1 MKKITFMLSLLMS
14 MGAMTTSAQV
24 LSRTGW
30 IVTTSGECDDNTSG
44 HAAAIID
51 GKNDTYWHSNWG
63 GGNASGDATNTLPQF
78 FQLDLGS
85 EQEFQTIGYM
95 PRPGI
100 GDNGVVKGFSL
111 YVSDSPFE
119 TVSSSKTAAQ
129 VVNGLG
135 TPAMTGTFNY
145 DGETSASLKTAT
157 ASSILKGRYV
167 LFVVTDAVSTQINE
181 TDPSKSK
188 YFASCAEFYL
198 AKGTTIESKTVTYHY
213 KVDGVEYATRSV
225 QCVDVTTANVP
236 TIDYL
241 ANGTITD
248 NADGSKDVTCTT
260 AYPFVAQATFDANT
274 AHWYSMAVRAGS
286 GNYLLAA
293 KDNGKVGTITKELLG
308 CPEGIGN
315 EMQWAFVG
323 NLKDGFK
330 LYNKANNKQVVVK
343 QVSETVNNKTTNYTQ
358 LELAE
363 NDGAAL
369 KLRKDNNGF
378 GLYATEGNCF
388 NRFDENRIA
397 EWSGFDDGSTFRIQ
411 EPNDYILNYA
421 AQYSLYDDNGAPEG
435 AIGANSY
442 LSVAENL
449 NAFKAAYTAAS
460 AEGATA
466 EQIKALVAEN
476 EKIASATTTTME
488 IGKYY
493 RLYNKQH
500 HKYAC
505 LNDNPA
511 QVTSKLIGTDNSK
524 GASSV
529 FYIENAEAGR
539 YRIKVEDLTLGK
551 AKLKNANPAYGGANI
566 ELGDDNY
573 GSKGSYVIS
582 HVGKTF
588 LFFDKATGSDYSY
601 IHAGESGKCMVGW
614 EANNPASQW
623 YVVPATDV
631 EIDMTAQGDKKYASA
646 YLPFGVSNV
655 AGATAYTGALNAEKN
670 AIDMTA
676 TTAVPANTGFVLV
689 GTEDK
694 ATLTIGEAAAI
705 EGNALIGTNTGIAFA
720 EATPKANYLVFG
732 VNADKV
738 GFYTPGNVTAIPANK
753 AYINASALSV
763 SAIAL
768 NFGNTVTGINA
779 ATINN
784 GENNAPI
791 YDLSGRRVWAP
802 VKGGLYIQNGKKLV
816 K

>member
-1 MKKITFMLSLLMS
+1 MLSLLMS

-30 IVTTSGECDDNTSG
+30 TVTTSGECDDSNTG

-63 GGNASGDATNTLPQF
+63 NTNGSGDTSKQLPQF

-95 PRPGI
+95 PRKNVK
-100 GDNGVVKGFSL
+100 DNGVVKGYKL
-111 YVSDSPFE
+111 YVSDRPFE

-129 VVNGLG
+129 IVSALG
-135 TPAMTGTFNY
+135 EPAMKGTFSY
-145 DGETSASLKTAT
+145 EGENTASLKTAT
-157 ASSILKGRYV
+157 ATSVLKGRYV
-167 LFVVTDAVSTQINE
+167 LFVVTDAVATTN
-181 TDPSKSK
+181 DH
-188 YFASCAEFYL
+188 YASCAEFYL
-198 AKGTTIESKTVTYHY
+198 AKGTTIESKTMTYHY
-213 KVDGVEYATRSV
+213 KVDGVEYATRTISYF
-225 QCVDVTTANVP
+225 DASTAPSVP
-236 TIDYL
+236 TVDYL
-241 ANGTITD
+241 ANGAMTKTD
-248 NADGSKDVTCTT
+248 DSNYDVACTT
-260 AYPFVAQATFDANT
+260 AYPFVAQTTFDANT
-274 AHWYSMAVRAGS
+274 AHWYSMAVRAND
-286 GNYLLAA
+286 GNHLLAA

-323 NLKDGFK
+323 NLKDGFT
-330 LYNKANNKQVVVK
+330 LYNKANNKQIVVK
-343 QVSETVNNKTTNYTQ
+343 QVTETVNNKETTYTQ
-358 LELAE
+358 FDLADNE
-363 NDGAAL
+363 GAAL

-378 GLYATEGNCF
+378 GLYATEGYCF
-388 NRFDENRIA
+388 NRFDQDRIA
-397 EWSGFDDGSTFRIQ
+397 QWEGFDDGSTFRIQ
-411 EPNDYILNYA
+411 EPNDYVLNYA

-442 LSVAENL
+442 LNVAENL
-449 NAFKAAYTAAS
+449 NAFKTAYEAAKA
-460 AEGATA
+460 GATT
-466 EQIKALVAEN
+466 ETLKALAAQNKKVKDGLGETIQA
-476 EKIASATTTTME
+476 
-488 IGKYY
+488 GKYY
-493 RLYNKQH
+493 RLVN
-500 HKYAC
+500 A
-505 LNDNPA
+505 
-511 QVTSKLIGTDNSK
+511 NSK
-524 GASSV
+524 RTLYFDASSGV
-529 FYIENAEAGR
+529 MKSADNVSKSATSVVKFENAETGR
-539 YRIKVEDLTLGK
+539 FRMKLEGKTFGKRVGNNQAITLE
-551 AKLKNANPAYGGANI
+551 A
-566 ELGDDNY
+566 DNS
-573 GSKGSYVIS
+573 GNKGSYKVVQVGTHFAFYDMVSNVSDRSYLHCNGSAANTLFAWDAGDINSPSRWFVI
-582 HVGKTF
+582 
-588 LFFDKATGSDYSY
+588 
-601 IHAGESGKCMVGW
+601 
-614 EANNPASQW
+614 
-623 YVVPATDV
+623 PATDV

-655 AGATAYTGALNAEKN
+655 AGATAYTGALNADKN

-676 TTAVPANTGFVLV
+676 TTAVHANTGFVLV

-705 EGNALIGTNTGIAFA
+705 EGNALTGTNTGIAFA
-720 EATPKANYLVFG
+720 EATPRASYLVFG

-753 AYINASALSV
+753 AYINASALSA

>member
-24 LSRTGW
+24 LSRAEWT
-30 IVTTSGECDDNTSG
+30 VTTSGECDDNGSG

-51 GKNDTYWHSNWG
+51 GDNSTYWHSRYNG
-63 GGNASGDATNTLPQF
+63 GGNASGDATYALPQF
-78 FQLDLGS
+78 FVIDLG
-85 EQEFQTIGYM
+85 QETSFKSIGYV
-95 PRPGI
+95 PRPELG
-100 GDNGVVKGFSL
+100 NGTATSFKL
-111 YVSDSPFE
+111 YVSNTPFE
-119 TVSSSKTAAQ
+119 RVSNSKNAASI
-129 VVNGLG
+129 VNALG
-135 TPAMTGTFNY
+135 DPAMSGTFTY
-145 DGETSASLKTAT
+145 ADGEGQTIKT
-157 ASSILKGRYV
+157 ASSETELTGRYV
-167 LFVVTDAVSTQINE
+167 MFVVTGN
-181 TDPSKSK
+181 KNNNG
-188 YFASCAEFYL
+188 FASCAEFYL
-198 AKGTTIESKTVTYHY
+198 SADAAKSITYHY
-213 KVDGVEYATRSV
+213 MVDDNEIATKTVEFFSSAEP
-225 QCVDVTTANVP
+225 VTPVLPFITNGAVTKTDDNNYQVSCTLNVP
-236 TIDYL
+236 FTAADSYNAETAKWYVIDIH
-241 ANGTITD
+241 N
-248 NADGSKDVTCTT
+248 N
-260 AYPFVAQATFDANT
+260 QA
-274 AHWYSMAVRAGS
+274 
-286 GNYLLAA
+286 NYLW
-293 KDNGKVGTITKELLG
+293 KGNDDNSIATENIGKTTTPSLLSD
-308 CPEGIGN
+308 N
-315 EMQWAFVG
+315 YQWTFVG
-323 NLKDGFK
+323 NFVDGYT
-330 LYNKANNKQVVVK
+330 LYNKATNKAAAFDNGLLK
-343 QVSETVNNKTTNYTQ
+343 LSETGDVFKIAASTGSNK
-358 LELAE
+358 A
-363 NDGAAL
+363 
-369 KLRKDNNGF
+369 NGF
-378 GLYATEGNCF
+378 CFYKTEGQYLNQKPDASGIATYTSADEGSTMHVQAPESYPLAYAQTYA
-388 NRFDENRIA
+388 NYNDEN
-397 EWSGFDDGSTFRIQ
+397 
-411 EPNDYILNYA
+411 
-421 AQYSLYDDNGAPEG
+421 APEG

-442 LSVAENL
+442 LTVAENL

-460 AEGATA
+460 AESATA

-476 EKIASATTTTME
+476 EKIAAATTTTME

-511 QVTSKLIGTDNSK
+511 QVTSKLSGTVNSK

-529 FYIENAEAGR
+529 FYLGNAESGR
-539 YRIKVEDLTLGK
+539 YRIKVEGLTLGK
-551 AKLKNANPAYGGANI
+551 AKLKAGGGSGANI

-573 GSKGSYVIS
+573 ANKGSYVIS
-582 HVGKTF
+582 HVGKKF
-588 LFFDKATGSDYSY
+588 LFFDQATGSNYSY
-601 IHAGESGKCMVGW
+601 IHGGESGTCMVGW
-614 EANNPASQW
+614 DANSEASQW
-623 YVVPATDV
+623 YVIPATDV
-631 EIDMTAQGDKKYASA
+631 EIDMTTQGDKKYASA
-646 YLPFGVSNV
+646 CLPFGVSNV

-694 ATLTIGEAAAI
+694 ATLTIGKAADI
-705 EGNALIGTNTGIAFA
+705 EGENVLTGTNTGIAFA

-753 AYINASALSV
+753 AYINASALSA

>member
-24 LSRTGW
+24 LPRTGW
-30 IVTTSGECDDNTSG
+30 TITTSGECDDSGSG

-51 GKNDTYWHSNWG
+51 GNNNTFWHTNWG
-63 GGNASGDATNTLPQF
+63 GYNASGDTSKRLPQF
-78 FQLDLGS
+78 FQVDLGS

-95 PRPGI
+95 PRTQL
-100 GDNGVVKGFSL
+100 DANGVVKGYKL
-111 YVSDSPFE
+111 YVSNNPFE
-119 TVSSSKTAAQ
+119 TVSGGKTAAQ
-129 VVNGLG
+129 IVSALG
-135 TPAMTGTFNY
+135 DPAMEGTFSY

-157 ASSILKGRYV
+157 AASALKGRYV
-167 LFVVTDAVSTQINE
+167 LFVVTDAVTKEAPNC
-181 TDPSKSK
+181 
-188 YFASCAEFYL
+188 FATCAEFYL
-198 AKGTTIESKTVTYHY
+198 AKGSTIESKTMTYHY

-225 QCVDVTTANVP
+225 QYVDASTAAVP

-241 ANGTITD
+241 TNGTITD
-248 NADGSKDVTCTT
+248 NADGSKDVACTT
-260 AYPFVAQATFDANT
+260 AYPFVAQTTFDANT
-274 AHWYSMAVRAGS
+274 AHWYSMAVRAND
-286 GNYLLAA
+286 GNHLLAA

-323 NLKDGFK
+323 NLKDGFT
-330 LYNKANNKQVVVK
+330 LYNKANNKQIVVK
-343 QVSETVNNKTTNYTQ
+343 QVTETVNNKETTYTQ
-358 LELAE
+358 FDLADNE
-363 NDGAAL
+363 GAAL

-378 GLYATEGNCF
+378 GLYATEGYCF
-388 NRFDENRIA
+388 NRFDQDRIA
-397 EWSGFDDGSTFRIQ
+397 QWEGFDDGSTFRIQ
-411 EPNDYILNYA
+411 EPNDYVLNYA

-442 LSVAENL
+442 LNVAENL
-449 NAFKAAYTAAS
+449 NAFKAAYTAAK
-460 AEGATA
+460 AGATT
-466 EQIKALVAEN
+466 ETLNALAAQNKKVEEGLGETIQA
-476 EKIASATTTTME
+476 
-488 IGKYY
+488 GKYY
-493 RLYNKQH
+493 RLVNAASKKTLYFDASGVMKS
-500 HKYAC
+500 A
-505 LNDNPA
+505 DNVSKSA
-511 QVTSKLIGTDNSK
+511 TSVVK
-524 GASSV
+524 
-529 FYIENAEAGR
+529 FENAETGR
-539 YRIKVEDLTLGK
+539 FRMKLEGKTFGKRVGNNQAITLE
-551 AKLKNANPAYGGANI
+551 A
-566 ELGDDNY
+566 DNS
-573 GSKGSYVIS
+573 GNKGSYKVVQVGTHFAFYDMVSNVSDRSYLHCNGSAANTLFAWDAGDINSPSRWFVI
-582 HVGKTF
+582 
-588 LFFDKATGSDYSY
+588 
-601 IHAGESGKCMVGW
+601 
-614 EANNPASQW
+614 
-623 YVVPATDV
+623 PATDV
-631 EIDMTAQGDKKYASA
+631 EIDMTAQGDNTYASA
-646 YLPFGVSNV
+646 YLPFAVSNV

-753 AYINASALSV
+753 AYINASALSA

>member
-30 IVTTSGECDDNTSG
+30 TVTTSGECDDSNTG

-63 GGNASGDATNTLPQF
+63 NTNGSGDTSKKLPQF

-85 EQEFQTIGYM
+85 AQEFQTIGYM
-95 PRPGI
+95 PRKNVK
-100 GDNGVVKGFSL
+100 DNGVVKGYKL

-119 TVSSSKTAAQ
+119 TVGNGKTAAQ
-129 VVNGLG
+129 IVSALG
-135 TPAMTGTFNY
+135 EPAMKGTFSY
-145 DGETSASLKTAT
+145 EGENTASLKTAT
-157 ASSILKGRYV
+157 ATSVLKGRYV
-167 LFVVTDAVSTQINE
+167 LFVVTDAVATTN
-181 TDPSKSK
+181 DH
-188 YFASCAEFYL
+188 YASCAEFYL
-198 AKGTTIESKTVTYHY
+198 AKGATIESKTMTYHY
-213 KVDGVEYATRSV
+213 KVDGVEYATRTISYF
-225 QCVDVTTANVP
+225 DASTAPSVP
-236 TIDYL
+236 TVDYL
-241 ANGTITD
+241 ANGAMTKTD
-248 NADGSKDVTCTT
+248 DSNYDVACTT
-260 AYPFVAQATFDANT
+260 AYPFVAQTTFDAKT
-274 AHWYSMAVRAGS
+274 AHWYSMAVRAND
-286 GNYLLAA
+286 GNHLLAA

-308 CPEGIGN
+308 CPDGIGN

-323 NLKDGFK
+323 NLKDGFT
-330 LYNKANNKQVVVK
+330 LYNKANNKQIVVK
-343 QVSETVNNKTTNYTQ
+343 QVTETVNNKETTYTQ
-358 LELAE
+358 FDLADNE
-363 NDGAAL
+363 GAAL

-378 GLYATEGNCF
+378 GLYATEGYCF
-388 NRFDENRIA
+388 NRFDQDRIA
-397 EWSGFDDGSTFRIQ
+397 QWEGFDDGSTFRIQ
-411 EPNDYILNYA
+411 EPNDYVLNYA

-442 LSVAENL
+442 LNVAENL
-449 NAFKAAYTAAS
+449 NAFKTAYEAAKA
-460 AEGATA
+460 GATT
-466 EQIKALVAEN
+466 ETLKALAAQNKKVKDGLGETIQA
-476 EKIASATTTTME
+476 
-488 IGKYY
+488 GKYY
-493 RLYNKQH
+493 RLVN
-500 HKYAC
+500 A
-505 LNDNPA
+505 
-511 QVTSKLIGTDNSK
+511 NSK
-524 GASSV
+524 KTLYFDASGVMKSADNVSKSATSV
-529 FYIENAEAGR
+529 VKFENAETGR
-539 YRIKVEDLTLGK
+539 FRMKLEGKTFGKRVGNNQAITLE
-551 AKLKNANPAYGGANI
+551 A
-566 ELGDDNY
+566 DNS
-573 GSKGSYVIS
+573 GNKGSYKVVQVGTHFAFYDMVSNVSDRSYLHCNGSAANTLFAWDAGDINSPSRWFVI
-582 HVGKTF
+582 
-588 LFFDKATGSDYSY
+588 
-601 IHAGESGKCMVGW
+601 
-614 EANNPASQW
+614 
-623 YVVPATDV
+623 PATDV
-631 EIDMTAQGDKKYASA
+631 EIDMTAQGDNTYASA

-753 AYINASALSV
+753 AYINASAITG

>member
-30 IVTTSGECDDNTSG
+30 TVTTSGECDDSNTG

-63 GGNASGDATNTLPQF
+63 NTHGSGDTSKKLPQF

-85 EQEFQTIGYM
+85 AQEFQTIGYM
-95 PRPGI
+95 PRKNVK
-100 GDNGVVKGFSL
+100 DNGVVKGYKL

-119 TVSSSKTAAQ
+119 TVGNGKTAAQ
-129 VVNGLG
+129 IVSALG
-135 TPAMTGTFNY
+135 EPAMKGTFSY
-145 DGETSASLKTAT
+145 EGENTASLKTAT
-157 ASSILKGRYV
+157 ATSVLKGRYV
-167 LFVVTDAVSTQINE
+167 LFVVTDAVATTN
-181 TDPSKSK
+181 DH
-188 YFASCAEFYL
+188 YASCAEFYL
-198 AKGTTIESKTVTYHY
+198 AKGTTIESKTMTYHY
-213 KVDGVEYATRSV
+213 KVDGVEYATRTISYF
-225 QCVDVTTANVP
+225 DASTAPSVP
-236 TIDYL
+236 TVDYL
-241 ANGTITD
+241 ANGAMTKTD
-248 NADGSKDVTCTT
+248 DSNYDVACTT
-260 AYPFVAQATFDANT
+260 AYPFVAQTTFDANT
-274 AHWYSMAVRAGS
+274 AHWYSMAVRAND
-286 GNYLLAA
+286 GNHLLAA

-323 NLKDGFK
+323 NLKDGFT
-330 LYNKANNKQVVVK
+330 LYNKANNKQIVVK
-343 QVSETVNNKTTNYTQ
+343 QVTETVNNKETTYTQ
-358 LELAE
+358 FDLADNE
-363 NDGAAL
+363 GAAL

-378 GLYATEGNCF
+378 GLYATEGYCF
-388 NRFDENRIA
+388 NRFDQDRIA
-397 EWSGFDDGSTFRIQ
+397 QWEGFDDGSTFRIQ
-411 EPNDYILNYA
+411 EPNDYVLNYA

-442 LSVAENL
+442 LNVAENL
-449 NAFKAAYTAAS
+449 NAFKAAYTAAK
-460 AEGATA
+460 AGATT
-466 EQIKALVAEN
+466 ETLNALAAQNKKVEEGLGETIQA
-476 EKIASATTTTME
+476 
-488 IGKYY
+488 GKYY
-493 RLYNKQH
+493 RLVNAASKKTLYFDASGVMKS
-500 HKYAC
+500 A
-505 LNDNPA
+505 DNVSKSA
-511 QVTSKLIGTDNSK
+511 TSVVK
-524 GASSV
+524 
-529 FYIENAEAGR
+529 FENAETGR
-539 YRIKVEDLTLGK
+539 FRMKLEGKTFGKRVGNNQAITLE
-551 AKLKNANPAYGGANI
+551 A
-566 ELGDDNY
+566 DNS
-573 GSKGSYVIS
+573 GNKGSYKVVQVGTHFAFYDMVSNVSDRSYLHCNGSAANTLFAWDAGDINSPSRWFVI
-582 HVGKTF
+582 
-588 LFFDKATGSDYSY
+588 
-601 IHAGESGKCMVGW
+601 
-614 EANNPASQW
+614 
-623 YVVPATDV
+623 PATDV
-631 EIDMTAQGDKKYASA
+631 EIDMTAQGDNTYASA
-646 YLPFGVSNV
+646 YLPFAVSNV

-753 AYINASALSV
+753 AYINASALSA

>member
-30 IVTTSGECDDNTSG
+30 TVTTSGECDDSNTG

-63 GGNASGDATNTLPQF
+63 NTNGSGDTSKQLPQF

-95 PRPGI
+95 PRKNVK
-100 GDNGVVKGFSL
+100 DNGVVKGYKL
-111 YVSDSPFE
+111 YVSDRPFE

-129 VVNGLG
+129 IVSALG
-135 TPAMTGTFNY
+135 EPAMKGTFSY
-145 DGETSASLKTAT
+145 EGENTASLKTAT
-157 ASSILKGRYV
+157 AISVLKGRYV
-167 LFVVTDAVSTQINE
+167 LFVVTDAVATTN
-181 TDPSKSK
+181 DH
-188 YFASCAEFYL
+188 YASCAEFYL
-198 AKGTTIESKTVTYHY
+198 AKGTTIESKTMTYHY
-213 KVDGVEYATRSV
+213 KVDGVEYATRTISYF
-225 QCVDVTTANVP
+225 DASTAPSVP
-236 TIDYL
+236 TVDYL
-241 ANGTITD
+241 ANGAMTKTD
-248 NADGSKDVTCTT
+248 DSNYDVACTT
-260 AYPFVAQATFDANT
+260 AYPFVAQTTFDANT
-274 AHWYSMAVRAGS
+274 AHWYSMAVRAND
-286 GNYLLAA
+286 GNHLLAA

-308 CPEGIGN
+308 CPDGIGN

-330 LYNKANNKQVVVK
+330 LYNKANNKQIVVK
-343 QVSETVNNKTTNYTQ
+343 QVTETVNNKKTTYTQ
-358 LELAE
+358 FDLADNE
-363 NDGAAL
+363 GAKL

-378 GLYATEGNCF
+378 GLYATEGYCF
-388 NRFDENRIA
+388 NRFDQDRIA
-397 EWSGFDDGSTFRIQ
+397 QWEGFDDGSTFRIQ

-442 LSVAENL
+442 LNVAENL
-449 NAFKAAYTAAS
+449 NAFKAAYEAAK
-460 AEGATA
+460 AGATT
-466 EQIKALVAEN
+466 ETLNALAAQNKKVEEGLGETIQA
-476 EKIASATTTTME
+476 
-488 IGKYY
+488 GKYY
-493 RLYNKQH
+493 RLVNANSKKTLYFDASSGVMKS
-500 HKYAC
+500 A
-505 LNDNPA
+505 DNVSKSA
-511 QVTSKLIGTDNSK
+511 TSVVKFDNAESGRFRMKLEGKTFGKRVGNNQAITLEADNS
-524 GASSV
+524 G
-529 FYIENAEAGR
+529 N
-539 YRIKVEDLTLGK
+539 
-551 AKLKNANPAYGGANI
+551 
-566 ELGDDNY
+566 
-573 GSKGSYVIS
+573 KGSYKVVQ
-582 HVGKTF
+582 VGTHF
-588 LFFDKATGSDYSY
+588 AFYDMVSNVSDRSYLHCNGSAANTLFAWD
-601 IHAGESGKCMVGW
+601 AGEINS
-614 EANNPASQW
+614 PSRW
-623 YVVPATDV
+623 YVIPATDV

-646 YLPFGVSNV
+646 YLPFDVSNV

-676 TTAVPANTGFVLV
+676 TTAVPANIGFVLV

-694 ATLTIGEAAAI
+694 ATLTIGEATAI
-705 EGNALIGTNTGIAFA
+705 AGENVLTGTNTGIAFA

-753 AYINASALSV
+753 AYINASALSA

>member
-135 TPAMTGTFNY
+135 TPAMTGTFSY

-442 LSVAENL
+442 LNVAENL
-449 NAFKAAYTAAS
+449 NAFKTAYEAAKA
-460 AEGATA
+460 GATT
-466 EQIKALVAEN
+466 ETLKALAAQNKKVKDGLGETIQA
-476 EKIASATTTTME
+476 
-488 IGKYY
+488 GKYY
-493 RLYNKQH
+493 RLVNANSKKTLYFDASSGVMKS
-500 HKYAC
+500 A
-505 LNDNPA
+505 DNVSKSA
-511 QVTSKLIGTDNSK
+511 TSVVKFDNAESGRFHMKLEGKTFGKRVGNNQAITLEADNS
-524 GASSV
+524 G
-529 FYIENAEAGR
+529 N
-539 YRIKVEDLTLGK
+539 
-551 AKLKNANPAYGGANI
+551 
-566 ELGDDNY
+566 
-573 GSKGSYVIS
+573 KGSYKVVQ
-582 HVGKTF
+582 VGTHF
-588 LFFDKATGSDYSY
+588 AFYDMVSNVSARSYLHCNGSAANTLFAWD
-601 IHAGESGKCMVGW
+601 AGEINS
-614 EANNPASQW
+614 PSRW
-623 YVVPATDV
+623 YVIPATDV

-655 AGATAYTGALNAEKN
+655 AGATAYTGALNTEKN

-689 GTEDK
+689 GTENK

-705 EGNALIGTNTGIAFA
+705 EGNALIGTNTGVTFA
-720 EATPKANYLVFG
+720 DATPRANYLVFG
-732 VNADKV
+732 VNNEKV
-738 GFYTPGNVTAIPANK
+738 GFYTPSSSVTSIPANK
-753 AYINASALSV
+753 AYINASAITG

>member
-1 MKKITFMLSLLMS
+1 MKKFTFMLSLLMS

-135 TPAMTGTFNY
+135 TPAMTGTFSY

-198 AKGTTIESKTVTYHY
+198 AKGTTIESKTMTYHY

-330 LYNKANNKQVVVK
+330 LYNKANNKQIVVK
-343 QVSETVNNKTTNYTQ
+343 QVTETVNNKETTYTQ
-358 LELAE
+358 FDLADNE
-363 NDGAAL
+363 GAAL

-378 GLYATEGNCF
+378 GLYATEGYCF
-388 NRFDENRIA
+388 NRFDQDRIA
-397 EWSGFDDGSTFRIQ
+397 QWEGFDDGSTFRIQ
-411 EPNDYILNYA
+411 EPNEYVLNYA

-442 LSVAENL
+442 LNVAENL
-449 NAFKAAYTAAS
+449 NAFKTAYEAAKA
-460 AEGATA
+460 GATT
-466 EQIKALVAEN
+466 ETLKALAAQNKKVKDGLGETIQA
-476 EKIASATTTTME
+476 
-488 IGKYY
+488 GKYY
-493 RLYNKQH
+493 RLVNANSKKTLYFDASSGVMKS
-500 HKYAC
+500 A
-505 LNDNPA
+505 DNVSKSA
-511 QVTSKLIGTDNSK
+511 TSVVKFDNAESGRFRMKLEGKTFGKRVGNNQAITLEADNS
-524 GASSV
+524 G
-529 FYIENAEAGR
+529 N
-539 YRIKVEDLTLGK
+539 
-551 AKLKNANPAYGGANI
+551 
-566 ELGDDNY
+566 
-573 GSKGSYVIS
+573 KGSYKVVQVGTHFAFYDMVSNVSDRSYLHCNGSAANTLFAWDAGDINSPSRWFVI
-582 HVGKTF
+582 
-588 LFFDKATGSDYSY
+588 
-601 IHAGESGKCMVGW
+601 
-614 EANNPASQW
+614 
-623 YVVPATDV
+623 PATDV
-631 EIDMTAQGDKKYASA
+631 EIDMTTQGDKKYASA

-689 GTEDK
+689 GTENK
-694 ATLTIGEAAAI
+694 ATLTIGDAAAI
-705 EGNALIGTNTGIAFA
+705 EGENALTGTNTGIQLTSGENDNHAS
-720 EATPKANYLVFG
+720 YLVFG
-732 VNADKV
+732 VNNGTV
-738 GFYTPGNVTAIPANK
+738 GFYKPASTLTSIAANK
-753 AYINASALSV
+753 AYINASELSNQ
-763 SAIAL
+763 AIAL

>member
-30 IVTTSGECDDNTSG
+30 IVTTSGECDDSNTG

-63 GGNASGDATNTLPQF
+63 NTNGSGDTSKQLPQF

-95 PRPGI
+95 PRKNVKG
-100 GDNGVVKGFSL
+100 NGVVKGYKL
-111 YVSDSPFE
+111 YVSDRPFE

-129 VVNGLG
+129 IVSALG
-135 TPAMTGTFNY
+135 EPAMKGTFSY
-145 DGETSASLKTAT
+145 EGENTASLKTDTAT
-157 ASSILKGRYV
+157 SVLKGRYV
-167 LFVVTDAVSTQINE
+167 LFVVTDAVATTN
-181 TDPSKSK
+181 DH
-188 YFASCAEFYL
+188 YASCAEFYL
-198 AKGTTIESKTVTYHY
+198 AKGTTIESKTMTYHY
-213 KVDGVEYATRSV
+213 KVDGVEYATRTISYF
-225 QCVDVTTANVP
+225 DASTAPSVP
-236 TIDYL
+236 TVDYL
-241 ANGTITD
+241 ANGAMTKTD
-248 NADGSKDVTCTT
+248 DSNYDVACTT
-260 AYPFVAQATFDANT
+260 AYPFVAQTTFDANT
-274 AHWYSMAVRAGS
+274 AHWYSMAVRAND
-286 GNYLLAA
+286 GNHLLAA

-323 NLKDGFK
+323 NLKDGFT
-330 LYNKANNKQVVVK
+330 LYNKANNKQIVVK
-343 QVSETVNNKTTNYTQ
+343 QVTETVNNKETTYTQ
-358 LELAE
+358 FDLADNE
-363 NDGAAL
+363 GAAL

-378 GLYATEGNCF
+378 GLYATEGYCF
-388 NRFDENRIA
+388 NRFDQDRIA
-397 EWSGFDDGSTFRIQ
+397 QWEGFDDGSTFRIQ
-411 EPNDYILNYA
+411 EPNDYVLNYA

-442 LSVAENL
+442 LNVAENL
-449 NAFKAAYTAAS
+449 NAFKTAYEAAKA
-460 AEGATA
+460 GATT
-466 EQIKALVAEN
+466 ETLNALAAQNKKVKDGLGETIQA
-476 EKIASATTTTME
+476 
-488 IGKYY
+488 GKYY
-493 RLYNKQH
+493 RLVN
-500 HKYAC
+500 A
-505 LNDNPA
+505 
-511 QVTSKLIGTDNSK
+511 NSK
-524 GASSV
+524 RTLYFDASGVMKSADNVSKSATSV
-529 FYIENAEAGR
+529 VKFENAETGR
-539 YRIKVEDLTLGK
+539 FRMKLEGKTFGKRVGNDQAITLE
-551 AKLKNANPAYGGANI
+551 A
-566 ELGDDNY
+566 DNS
-573 GSKGSYVIS
+573 GNKGSYKVVQ
-582 HVGKTF
+582 VGTHF
-588 LFFDKATGSDYSY
+588 AFYDMVSNVSDRSYLHCNGSAANTLFAWD
-601 IHAGESGKCMVGW
+601 AGEINS
-614 EANNPASQW
+614 PSRW
-623 YVVPATDV
+623 YVIPATDV
-631 EIDMTAQGDKKYASA
+631 EIDMTTQGDKKYASA

-655 AGATAYTGALNAEKN
+655 AGATAYTGALNADKN

-676 TTAVPANTGFVLV
+676 TTSVPANIGFVLV

-705 EGNALIGTNTGIAFA
+705 EGNALTGTNTGIAFA

-753 AYINASALSV
+753 AYINASEISNQ
-763 SAIAL
+763 AIAL

>member
-30 IVTTSGECDDNTSG
+30 TVTTSGECDDSNTG

-63 GGNASGDATNTLPQF
+63 NTNGSGDTSKQLPQF

-95 PRPGI
+95 PRKNVK
-100 GDNGVVKGFSL
+100 DNGVVKGYKL
-111 YVSDSPFE
+111 YVSDRPFE

-129 VVNGLG
+129 IVSALG
-135 TPAMTGTFNY
+135 EPAMKGTFSY
-145 DGETSASLKTAT
+145 EGENTASLKTAT
-157 ASSILKGRYV
+157 ATSVLKGRYV
-167 LFVVTDAVSTQINE
+167 LFVVTDAVATTN
-181 TDPSKSK
+181 DH
-188 YFASCAEFYL
+188 YASCAEFYL
-198 AKGTTIESKTVTYHY
+198 AKGTTIESKTMTYHY
-213 KVDGVEYATRSV
+213 KVDGVEYATRTISYF
-225 QCVDVTTANVP
+225 DASTAPSVP
-236 TIDYL
+236 TVDYL
-241 ANGTITD
+241 ANGAMTKTD
-248 NADGSKDVTCTT
+248 DSNYDVACTT
-260 AYPFVAQATFDANT
+260 AYPFVAQTTFDANT
-274 AHWYSMAVRAGS
+274 AHWYSMAVRAND
-286 GNYLLAA
+286 GNHLLAA

-323 NLKDGFK
+323 NLKDGFT
-330 LYNKANNKQVVVK
+330 LYNKANNKQIVVK
-343 QVSETVNNKTTNYTQ
+343 QVTETVNNKETTYTQ
-358 LELAE
+358 FDLADNE
-363 NDGAAL
+363 GAAL

-378 GLYATEGNCF
+378 GLYATEGYCF
-388 NRFDENRIA
+388 NRFDQDRIA
-397 EWSGFDDGSTFRIQ
+397 QWEGFDDGSTFRIQ
-411 EPNDYILNYA
+411 EPNDYVLNYA

-442 LSVAENL
+442 LNVAENL
-449 NAFKAAYTAAS
+449 NAFKTAYEAAKA
-460 AEGATA
+460 GATT
-466 EQIKALVAEN
+466 ETLKALAAQNKKVKDGLGETIQA
-476 EKIASATTTTME
+476 
-488 IGKYY
+488 GKYY
-493 RLYNKQH
+493 RLVN
-500 HKYAC
+500 A
-505 LNDNPA
+505 
-511 QVTSKLIGTDNSK
+511 NSK
-524 GASSV
+524 RTLYFDASSGV
-529 FYIENAEAGR
+529 MKSADNVSKSATSVVKFENAETGR
-539 YRIKVEDLTLGK
+539 FRMKLEGKTFGKRVGNNQAITLE
-551 AKLKNANPAYGGANI
+551 A
-566 ELGDDNY
+566 DNS
-573 GSKGSYVIS
+573 GNKGSYKVVQVGTHFAFYDMVSNVSDRSYLHCNGSAANTLFAWDAGDINSPSRWFVI
-582 HVGKTF
+582 
-588 LFFDKATGSDYSY
+588 
-601 IHAGESGKCMVGW
+601 
-614 EANNPASQW
+614 
-623 YVVPATDV
+623 PATDV

-753 AYINASALSV
+753 AYINASALSA